1 MTTRAWISILWPAF
15 LLACVL
21 ELLVFAMVDPAELHW
36 GRDAYGMSR
45 QGIYTLSF
53 FVFWG
58 MAACSCAL
66 TCALLADPPPEA
78 TVRRLD

>member
-15 LLACVL
+15 LSACVF
-21 ELLVFAMVDPAELHW
+21 ELLIFALVDPADLRW
-36 GRDAYGMSR
+36 GRDGEGMSR

-66 TCALLADPPPEA
+66 TFAFLTKPPEEPSI
-78 TVRRLD
+78 RPLD